1 MRMLSCLVV
10 VLALVAGCGGE
21 EEIESR
27 ARDREIIVDG
37 KIDDWQGTLTFLED
51 ANLSYGLAN
60 DAIDLYIVLVVGDR
74 GVRRQIIMSGLYL
87 WFDPEGDKGKR
98 FGIRFPIGLQ
108 EDAASLMSLMREQD
122 PSEFQAQF
130 DESVVDM
137 MVGGA
142 GDDTFRRVGAKEL
155 DGIKAA
161 AVTDENKLVLEFVV
175 PVANAGS
182 FGYGVGAQAGSVI
195 GLGFETVEIDRDK
208 LREQVGDGGTGGGRG
223 GKGGGGR
230 GGMGGGGRGG
240 TRPSGGQRPEM
251 PDPIEVWAKV
261 RLATGAVQP

>member
-1 MRMLSCLVV
+1 MRILSCLIV
-10 VLALVAGCGGE
+10 VLVLVGGCGE
-21 EEIESR
+21 EEMIESR
-27 ARDREIIVDG
+27 ARDRGIIVDG
-37 KIDDWQGTLTFLED
+37 KIDDWQGTLTFLEG

-74 GVRRQIIMSGLYL
+74 GVRRQIMMSGLYL
-87 WFDPEGDKGKR
+87 WFDPEGEKGKR
-98 FGIRFPIGLQ
+98 FGIRYPIGLQ

-130 DESVVDM
+130 DESVKEMLV
-137 MVGGA
+137 A
-142 GDDTFRRVGAKEL
+142 GTGDETFRRAGAKAL

-161 AVTDENKLVLEFVV
+161 AVADENKMVLEFVV

-182 FGYGVGAQAGSVI
+182 FGYGVGAFPGSII
-195 GLGFETVEIDRDK
+195 GLGLETPEIDRDK
-208 LREQVGDGGTGGGRG
+208 LKEQMRGGGMGGGRGGMGG

-230 GGMGGGGRGG
+230 GGM
-240 TRPSGGQRPEM
+240 RPSGGQRPEM

-261 RLATGAVQP
+261 QLATGAVLP